1 MKTINKT
8 FLFVMFVTLFT
19 NIAISQKRGRG
30 VYDYEGNY
38 YHSIKVGE
46 TEWMTENL
54 KTNFFSNGESLKSE
68 SSSEVKVFQPIDS
81 TSAEGNYYTWSAIT
95 DPRNV
100 CPTGWRVPTISDWDA
115 LVSKFGGQDIAAI
128 ELKSSYSEYWNNPI
142 FEANNYSGFSAI
154 PEGFVNENGSYSN
167 IGKYGY
173 WWSITEKDNEVAWGM
188 EIGHNQ
194 NESYKGFANKKDGL
208 SVRCVAKPSK

>member
-1 MKTINKT
+1 MKTINKS
-8 FLFVMFVTLFT
+8 FLFVIFVTLFT

-30 VYDYEGNY
+30 VYDFEGNY

-54 KTNFFSNGESLKSE
+54 KTKFFSNGEAIQSDSNSRVVFEPLKNSN
-68 SSSEVKVFQPIDS
+68 
-81 TSAEGNYYTWSAIT
+81 TEGNYYTWNVIT
-95 DPRNV
+95 DSRNV
-100 CPTGWRVPTISDWDA
+100 CPTGWRVPSIADWDA
-115 LVSKFGGQDIAAI
+115 LTSKFGGQDVAAI
-128 ELKSSYSEYWNNPI
+128 DLKSSYTEYWNNPI
-142 FEANNYSGFSAI
+142 FEATNYSGFSAI

-173 WWSITEKDNEVAWGM
+173 WWSTTEKDSDVAWGM

-194 NESYKGFANKKDGL
+194 NQSYKGFANKKDGL
-208 SVRCVAKPSK
+208 SVRCISRATK